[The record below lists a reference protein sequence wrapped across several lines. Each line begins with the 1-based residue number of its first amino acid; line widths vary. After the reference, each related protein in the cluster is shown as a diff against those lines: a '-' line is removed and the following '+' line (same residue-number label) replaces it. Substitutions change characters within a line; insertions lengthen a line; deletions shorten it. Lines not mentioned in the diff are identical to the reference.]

1 MDENP
6 LLQKV
11 IDDAE
16 SAGYVYL
23 TDQVTYTTISL
34 ALLFLFHYSFHSI
47 SVLSPLPPFPP
58 PAFK

>member
-23 TDQVTYTTISL
+23 TDQVTCTTFALTLVVPSHFSPHYTTLSL
-34 ALLFLFHYSFHSI
+34 PFIF
-47 SVLSPLPPFPP
+47 PLNF
-58 PAFK
+58 